1 MEDSSCHEGFEII
14 SDAEAVL
21 DTSQAHDLTLDESA
35 LEIEVFYEEETPQA
49 SGGNQRFSVVAGS
62 NDDDDEE
69 DGDRTVEVT
78 GFNDT
83 TTRDALWFYFC
94 NQRKGGGEIESM
106 DINREDMRALIT
118 FKDKR
123 GMSFSCTPDKDI

>member
-14 SDAEAVL
+14 SDAEIVL
-21 DTSQAHDLTLDESA
+21 DTSKALDLTLDGCA
-35 LEIEVFYEEETPQA
+35 LEIEVFGEEETPQA
-49 SGGNQRFSVVAGS
+49 SGENQRFSVVAGS
-62 NDDDDEE
+62 NDDEEEDD

-78 GFNDT
+78 GFNDKT
-83 TTRDALWFYFC
+83 TQDALWYYFC
-94 NQRKGGGEIESM
+94 NHRKGGGDIESM

-123 GMSFSCTPDKDI
+123 GMSFS